1 MDSINKKIILDN
13 DVRKQKQNSNDVII
27 ISITKTII

>member
-13 DVRKQKQNSNDVII
+13 DVRKQKQNSNDVVI